1 MPTADAAFGRYIR
14 ARWKDLR
21 GRRKRQTRDAFS
33 VADRLPSRKHAAII
47 VQVAS
52 TILVG
57 ADGSRLAR
65 NAAVVGVDLLRN
77 PDVLVVAMV
86 ADEVDGSLA
95 LGDWGFAGPVVTVE
109 ELESK
114 QRASLEAAEAALAE
128 LKAALGC
135 DDVITRVLEGSPGPA
150 LCRFASETLA
160 SAIVV
165 GTRGRGGFKRA
176 VLGSVSDYVAR
187 NAPCPVVVVGNSEDR
202 KT

>member
-1 MPTADAAFGRYIR
+1 V
-14 ARWKDLR
+14 LR
-21 GRRKRQTRDAFS
+21 SATPVLVAGPVAVRR
-33 VADRLPSRKHAAII
+33 HAAII

-65 NAAVVGVDLLRN
+65 NSAVVGVDLLRN

-86 ADEVDGSLA
+86 ADEVDWSLA
-95 LGDWGFAGPVVTVE
+95 LGDSGFAGPVVTVE

-128 LKAALGC
+128 LKASLGR

-150 LCRFASETLA
+150 LCRFASHTSA

-165 GTRGRGGFKRA
+165 GTRGRGGFKRT
-176 VLGSVSDYVAR
+176 VLGSVSDYVVH
-187 NAPCPVVVVGNSEDR
+187 NAPCPVVVVGNSEDG
-202 KT
+202 TT